1 MNLKTI
7 KSKDSQKEVV
17 IRINHIFDELIEE
30 NKRLKNELL
39 FANKRLNVFNEFK
52 SYLYQNYI
60 NKCKSNHIFNDF
72 NSNQLKHLEK
82 EFDSICGQKLSIDPN
97 VKTAESIESEELNEK
112 KIKLNEDFVQP
123 LRRSDRKVKHKIQNE
138 TQLKKNKILN
148 NNKRKVIAK
157 KKTKLDP
164 KINLKC
170 DSIGC
175 HFYTNRYKRHI
186 S

>member
-1 MNLKTI
+1 M
-7 KSKDSQKEVV
+7 
-17 IRINHIFDELIEE
+17 
-30 NKRLKNELL
+30 
-39 FANKRLNVFNEFK
+39 
-52 SYLYQNYI
+52 
-60 NKCKSNHIFNDF
+60 
-72 NSNQLKHLEK
+72 KHLEK

-170 DSIGC
+170 DWIGC